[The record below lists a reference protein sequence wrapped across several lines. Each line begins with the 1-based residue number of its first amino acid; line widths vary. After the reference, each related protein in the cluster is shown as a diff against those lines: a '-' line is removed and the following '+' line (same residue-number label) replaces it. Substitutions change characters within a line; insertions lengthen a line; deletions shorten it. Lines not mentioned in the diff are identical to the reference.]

1 MKKLGILFLCIFSI
15 LLFSIKIYSIKAAPV
30 ATLTNFY
37 GEVYYKAF
45 KSNEW
50 SLVKKGHLI
59 YEGDTLRSEENGK
72 AIIYFSNKT
81 KVVLSPDSEIEF
93 NKIDKKRPKK
103 RSIFMK
109 KGRTYNKVVTG
120 TEYEVESVYA
130 IAAVKGTSFGVT
142 FDENGHETH
151 IEEGI
156 VIITSKS
163 DNKSIRAT
171 EGILATVTNISSVSE
186 QVPYVPG
193 DEVILVNHYISKI
206 APKLQRANEEFQFT
220 VFIKDKNN
228 NLISENMDILL
239 TVQDENDNSTLVIYD
254 ESGKKVDGPVTISN
268 GKKVFKGIISTE
280 KRHTFKLTVTGDQNT
295 EIFEHDITGLPEK
308 KDKDFE
314 VMFDNFKV
322 FLKLK
327 KK

>member
-1 MKKLGILFLCIFSI
+1 
-15 LLFSIKIYSIKAAPV
+15 
-30 ATLTNFY
+30 
-37 GEVYYKAF
+37 
-45 KSNEW
+45 
-50 SLVKKGHLI
+50 
-59 YEGDTLRSEENGK
+59 
-72 AIIYFSNKT
+72 
-81 KVVLSPDSEIEF
+81 
-93 NKIDKKRPKK
+93 
-103 RSIFMK
+103 MK

-193 DEVILVNHYISKI
+193 DEVILVNRYISKVT
-206 APKLQRANEEFQFT
+206 PKLQRANEEFQFT

-239 TVQDENDNSTLVIYD
+239 TVQNQDDSSTLEIND
-254 ESGKKVDGPVTISN
+254 EFGKPVTSKESVTISN
-268 GKKVFKGIISTE
+268 GKKVFKGMISTD
-280 KRHTFKLTVTGDQNT
+280 KRHTFKISVTGDQNT
-295 EIFEHDITGLPEK
+295 EIYEHDITGLP
-308 KDKDFE
+308 
-314 VMFDNFKV
+314 
-322 FLKLK
+322 
-327 KK
+327 